1 MCQSCIY
8 LFLCP
13 PTKLECWL
21 GLAWPGLSF
30 LPFIPLLYTL
40 CFKNAQGSFLIIFCL
55 TLLKLSCYSKKA
67 TFLSIYKWKYQLGLA
82 WIVFSSL
89 HTSSPYS
96 LLQTY
101 TRHGSFL
108 INFGLTLLKLSC
120 YAIKGHIC
128 FSTNWRNSLL
138 VFFVWKWSSGIWMP
152 FVCKMMW

>member
-1 MCQSCIY
+1 MCQSCSY

-67 TFLSIYKWKYQLGLA
+67 TFLSFWRIHLQMKISAWSGLDCIFFPA
-82 WIVFSSL
+82 YLFYILSASNMSKTWL
-89 HTSSPYS
+89 HTCKNLIPMVVTRAMVNSSKNHA
-96 LLQTY
+96 LLMC
-101 TRHGSFL
+101 R
-108 INFGLTLLKLSC
+108 I
-120 YAIKGHIC
+120 
-128 FSTNWRNSLL
+128 
-138 VFFVWKWSSGIWMP
+138 
-152 FVCKMMW
+152 